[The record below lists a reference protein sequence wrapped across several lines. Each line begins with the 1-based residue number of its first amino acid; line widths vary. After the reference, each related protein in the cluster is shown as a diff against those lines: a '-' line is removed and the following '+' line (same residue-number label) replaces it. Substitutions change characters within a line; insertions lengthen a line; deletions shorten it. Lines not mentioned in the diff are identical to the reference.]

1 MKKLNMIFS
10 LLLFFSCSCLF
21 AQNFDIYVSD
31 IGGFTTPDPR
41 ILKFDSSGM
50 NGEIFISENLSW
62 PQDIVFLEDK
72 NEVLISNLNSGR
84 ITRYHADS
92 GDYISNF
99 ATGLGGPT
107 RMKIRNDTLYV
118 LQWNGNGK
126 VMRFTLEGI
135 ALGAFT
141 DTGVPRSIGLDW
153 DAEGNLYVSSYG
165 QTSPSIPTLVRKYDT
180 QGIDQGNFI
189 GSTNLAGPTNIW
201 FDPSGN
207 GDLLVSDYNSNRI
220 KRFNSSGAYL
230 NDFITGLNLPE
241 GVDFDSEGN
250 IYIGNGGTDAVK
262 KYTSDGQFIIDIVP
276 SGSLE
281 MDIPNVVILRET
293 STVSVKEIEKK
304 NNFILPTVGT
314 EFFLDSKKVT
324 EVLAIEIFN
333 TAGVLVAKSKAE
345 NNKIW
350 NANGY
355 AEGMYIIRAKTND
368 GIMWTQKV
376 MVKKE

>member
-1 MKKLNMIFS
+1 M
-10 LLLFFSCSCLF
+10 LFFSSCLF

-50 NGEIFISENLSW
+50 NGEVFISQHLAW

-84 ITRYHADS
+84 ITRYNAGN

-107 RMKIRNDTLYV
+107 RMKVRNDTLYV
-118 LQWNGNGK
+118 LQWNGDGK
-126 VMRFTLEGI
+126 VMRFTLEGTP
-135 ALGAFT
+135 LGAFT

-165 QTSPSIPTLVRKYDT
+165 QTSPSIPTLIRKFDT
-180 QGIDQGNFI
+180 QGIDQGIFI
-189 GSTNLAGPTNIW
+189 GSSNLAGPTNIW

-220 KRFNSSGAYL
+220 KRFDSTGAYL

-262 KYTSDGQFIIDIVP
+262 KYTSDGQFIKDIVP
-276 SGSLE
+276 SASLG

-293 STVSVKEIEKK
+293 TTVSVSEFEKK
-304 NNFILPTVGT
+304 IKYIIPTVGT
-314 EFFLDSKKVT
+314 EFFLDTKKSN
-324 EVLAIEIFN
+324 EILAIEIYN
-333 TAGVLVAKSKAE
+333 TAGVLVAKSNAE
-345 NNKIW
+345 NNEIW
-350 NANGY
+350 NAKGH

-368 GIMWTQKV
+368 GSFWIQKV
-376 MVKKE
+376 MVKKMDD

>member
-1 MKKLNMIFS
+1 MKKINMIFS
-10 LLLFFSCSCLF
+10 LLILFSYSCLL
-21 AQNFDIYVSD
+21 AQDFDIYVSD
-31 IGGFTTPDPR
+31 IGGFTTPNPR

-50 NGEIFISENLSW
+50 NGEVFISQHLAW

-84 ITRYHADS
+84 ITRYHADN

-118 LQWNGNGK
+118 LQWNGDGK
-126 VMRFTLEGI
+126 VMRFTLEGA

-141 DTGVPRSIGLDW
+141 NTGVLRSIGLDW

-165 QTSPSIPTLVRKYDT
+165 QPSASIPTLVRKYDT

-189 GSTNLAGPTNIW
+189 GSSNLAGPTNIW

-207 GDLLVSDYNSNRI
+207 GDLLVSDYNSNKI
-220 KRFNSSGAYL
+220 KRFNSSGTYL
-230 NDFITGLNLPE
+230 NEFITGLNLPE

-262 KYTSDGQFIIDIVP
+262 KYTSDGQFIKDIVP
-276 SGSLE
+276 SASLG
-281 MDIPNVVILRET
+281 MDIPNVVILRER
-293 STVSVKEIEKK
+293 STVSVEEVEKK

-314 EFFLDSKKVT
+314 EFFLDPKKSNKI
-324 EVLAIEIFN
+324 LAIEIFN
-333 TAGVLVAKSKAE
+333 TAGVLIAKSKVE
-345 NNKIW
+345 NNEIW
-350 NANGY
+350 NANGH

-368 GIMWTQKV
+368 GTFWIQKV
-376 MVKKE
+376 MVKK